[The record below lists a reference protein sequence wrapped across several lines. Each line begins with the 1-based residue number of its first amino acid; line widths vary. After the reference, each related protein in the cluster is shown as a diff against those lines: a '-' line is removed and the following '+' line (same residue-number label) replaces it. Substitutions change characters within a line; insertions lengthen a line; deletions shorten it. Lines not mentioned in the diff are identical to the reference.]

1 VGIWQMHGYG
11 RVLDISPERLLTY
24 DITDVSCVRRK
35 EAEYDRITRSADR
48 FTAFETGG
56 ITRYSFERLAA
67 LPDRCREASSQ
78 PVLDPVLNFWVLWHA
93 LRENYAFFELRRV
106 SWDDM
111 YARFRPR
118 ITASTTRESLFAI
131 FSEMLA
137 ALNDG
142 HVSLEADGRSFSSG
156 RFHAPYDSTSLD
168 AFIVHDVLKDKARHG
183 ANGNLTWGWVSPG
196 VGYVNVASMYL
207 GSMPLPTQIAL
218 TDQAMSQVIADLG
231 RAKALIVDARFNT
244 GGYDAIAL
252 RIIGYLTRERR
263 LAFTKKAVEGSDYT
277 DPQEIYFEPQ
287 GKRQFTGPVYYLQS
301 DNTVSAGEI
310 FSLAMM
316 ARPNVVRVGTPTY
329 GIFSDAL
336 AKKLPNGWTV
346 GVSNEIYVAVDGN
359 VYEGR
364 GVPPN
369 IEVTVPESVSF
380 PDRMRL
386 DIDTALAQIG
396 R

>member
-1 VGIWQMHGYG
+1 
-11 RVLDISPERLLTY
+11 
-24 DITDVSCVRRK
+24 
-35 EAEYDRITRSADR
+35 
-48 FTAFETGG
+48 
-56 ITRYSFERLAA
+56 
-67 LPDRCREASSQ
+67 
-78 PVLDPVLNFWVLWHA
+78 
-93 LRENYAFFELRRV
+93 
-106 SWDDM
+106 
-111 YARFRPR
+111 
-118 ITASTTRESLFAI
+118 
-131 FSEMLA
+131 
-137 ALNDG
+137 LNDG
-142 HVSLEADGRSFSSG
+142 HVSLEGDSRSFSSG
-156 RFHAPYDSTSLD
+156 MSHEPYDAAAIDT
-168 AFIVHDVLKDKARHG
+168 FIVHDVLKDKARHG

-207 GSMPLPTQIAL
+207 GTMPLPTQIDQV
-218 TDQAMSQVIADLG
+218 DQAMTQVIADLG

-263 LAFTKKAVEGSDYT
+263 LAFTKKAVAGSGYT
-277 DPQEIYFEPQ
+277 DPQEVYFEPQ

-301 DNTVSAGEI
+301 NDTVSAGEI

-336 AKKLPNGWTV
+336 AKKLPNGWVV
-346 GVSNEIYVAVDGN
+346 GVSNEIYTAVDGK

-369 IEVTVPESVSF
+369 IPVTVPNGASF

-386 DIDTALAQIG
+386 DINTALAQIG